1 MPKFTAKFDSI
12 YERHAPAVPVLYLR
26 SLAGFE
32 SNSNPKSGSGSGFVG
47 LLQIGSGALK
57 DYNRAKGTTHKKS
70 KLVDPVFNVKV
81 FYNAYKMHLRVFR
94 RLVNKR
100 PVLYRNFVED
110 WGNKQ
115 FVFFVTAAHNSG
127 IGVLNKAARM
137 KPRLLEPV
145 RVEPLTRND
154 VFALGRRDGNKKMK
168 RLLRVGKQ
176 AWQTNVVATY
186 FGFLKGKKEGFKL
199 KETKGGL
206 GGGTLLVLALIWWA
220 TQKRGRR

>member
-1 MPKFTAKFDSI
+1 MSRFTKKFDSI
-12 YERHAPAVPVLYLR
+12 YERHAPGVPVLYLR
-26 SLAGFE
+26 SLAGWE
-32 SNSNPKSGSGSGFVG
+32 SSSNPKSGAASAHVG
-47 LLQIGSGALK
+47 LLQIGGGALK
-57 DYNRAKGTTHKKS
+57 DYNAAKGTTHKKS

-100 PVLYRNFVED
+100 PVLYRNFRED
-110 WGNKQ
+110 WGNKE

-145 RVEPLTRND
+145 RVAPLTRND

-168 RLLRVGKQ
+168 WLLRIAKQ
-176 AWQTNVVATY
+176 AWQTKVVATY

-199 KETKGGL
+199 KETKGGI
-206 GGGTLLVLALIWWA
+206 GGGTLLILAVIAWA
-220 TQKRGRR
+220 LSKKRGR